1 MEDRFY
7 AKLWIHWVYL
17 LLFGSASLVLLVGG
31 WLFWFKGMR
40 DAVGELR
47 PDFGRIMFIFGLCF
61 LPVAAEK
68 MFGVAAR
75 MRPLIR
81 CYREGIEFRIIGR
94 STLDGLPFV
103 PFPLRIAWPV
113 LSLSGFRSHRM
124 RLLWSDFRDARVSGF
139 AMAYVLTCYGLA
151 TDVKTGKVTSS
162 VSYPQVAFRD
172 SLQHISDMLNVLAIH
187 PDLRENLPSWSGTW
201 EQGRLHGPQQTSGSA
216 PRPSPS

>member
-1 MEDRFY
+1 MF
-7 AKLWIHWVYL
+7 L
-17 LLFGSASLVLLVGG
+17 LIVG
-31 WLFWFKGMR
+31 WLFWFGGMR
-40 DAVGELR
+40 DALGELR
-47 PDFGRIMFIFGLCF
+47 PDSGRIPFIFGLCF

-68 MFGVAAR
+68 MFSVAAR

-81 CYREGIEFRIIGR
+81 CYREGIELRIIGR
-94 STLDGLPFV
+94 SALDGIPFV

-113 LSLSGFRSHRM
+113 LSLSGFRSQRM
-124 RLLWSDFRDARVSGF
+124 RLRWSDFREARVSGF

-187 PDLRENLPSWSGTW
+187 PELRDNLPSWSGTL
-201 EQGRLHGPQQTSGSA
+201 EQGMPDAREQTV
-216 PRPSPS
+216 